1 MQTVYEKLIKECHF
15 LVSGGWFIA
24 LLRVRN
30 NYEEGEIMGDV
41 LNFSGKTAVVTGA
54 GRGIGRVIAL
64 GLAEAGAN
72 VVLASRTQAEIDA
85 VAEEI
90 RAKGSKVLAVAT
102 DLTVHEQL
110 ENLVNETIKTFGR
123 IDILVNNA
131 ARSFLRSL
139 LDLREDGWD
148 KCFNTNVKAVWLLS
162 RLAARKMIE
171 QKYGRIINIT
181 TVGADKAEAGMGA
194 YGCSKAA
201 LKHLTRCMAKE
212 WALLG
217 INVNAVAPGFTRT
230 DFSKPIWSNPDL
242 EKMICQFIPKG
253 KIAEPE
259 DVVGAVLF
267 LASDAAGYITGNTIY
282 VDGGTMTS

>member
-1 MQTVYEKLIKECHF
+1 
-15 LVSGGWFIA
+15 
-24 LLRVRN
+24 
-30 NYEEGEIMGDV
+30 MGNV
-41 LNFSGKTAVVTGA
+41 FNFSGKTAIVTGS

-64 GLAEAGAN
+64 GLAEAGAS
-72 VVLASRTQAEIDA
+72 VVLCSRSAAEIEA
-85 VAEEI
+85 VADEI
-90 RAKGSKVLAVAT
+90 RKQGGKALPVVT

-110 ENLVNETIKTFGR
+110 ETLVKTTIKEFGR

-131 ARSFLRSL
+131 ARSFLRGL

-162 RLAARKMIE
+162 RLVARQMIE
-171 QKYGRIINIT
+171 QKSGKIINIT
-181 TVGADKAEAGMGA
+181 TVGADKAEAGMAA

-201 LKHLTRCMAKE
+201 LKHLTRCMARE
-212 WALLG
+212 WAQLG

-230 DFSKPIWSNPDL
+230 DFSKPIWSNPDV
-242 EKMICQFIPKG
+242 EKLICNMIPKG
-253 KIAEPE
+253 KIGEPE

-267 LASDAAGYITGNTIY
+267 LASSAADYITGDTIY